1 MGVLRGHLDS
11 GQVLRFR
18 VVLFLGLGFGVD
30 CGSGFRA

>member
-18 VVLFLGLGFGVD
+18 VVFLGLGFGVD
-30 CGSGFRA
+30 FFSVFRV